1 MNVTD
6 QKKTSK
12 LTGDAGDNLV
22 AELGVK
28 KLQLHW
34 LLQITK
40 AINYNFSTKQLLD
53 VYEHVLHSQLHVE
66 KLALFIRE
74 PSWKCALMY
83 GTDTASSEIDVQRI
97 LSELNKLHNLE
108 VEKELWVHS
117 FDSIIPVHHKDQLLA
132 YALVGGLT
140 NSVIP
145 RKNELIPFI
154 QTITNLIV
162 VAMENYHV
170 SGEKIRQ
177 AAMRRDLELAR
188 QMQSMLFPERLP
200 DTADYKLE
208 ALYLP
213 HQEVGGDY
221 YDFIELNDEEFVFCM
236 ADVSGKGIPAALL
249 CSNFQ
254 ANLHAHVR
262 LPLSLVELVKLLN
275 RKVFDNAK
283 GEKFITFFIG
293 KYNRKKREL
302 TYVNA
307 GHNPPLLIHEKV
319 VYLLNEGST
328 ALGMF
333 EEIPFVNTGKT
344 FVPGNAFLHCYTDGV
359 TDVENPQGEPF
370 GSFNLK
376 EFFMENVQVNDLG
389 QIHQQLV
396 GKLTSYN
403 DNKGGYNDDITLLS
417 CWFKPVAG

>member
-1 MNVTD
+1 MNTPE
-6 QKKTSK
+6 KPTKIS
-12 LTGDAGDNLV
+12 GDAGDTLV

-53 VYEHVLHSQLHVE
+53 VFEHVLHSQLKVE

-83 GTDTASSEIDVQRI
+83 GTDTAFSEIDVDRI

-108 VEKELWVHS
+108 VEQELWVGA
-117 FDSIIPVHHKDQLLA
+117 FDAILPVYHKDQLLA
-132 YALVGGLT
+132 YALVGGLSR
-140 NSVIP
+140 SVIP
-145 RKNELIPFI
+145 KRNELIPFV

-162 VAMENYHV
+162 VAIENNHV

-177 AAMRRDLELAR
+177 AAMRRDLELAA
-188 QMQSMLFPERLP
+188 QMQSMLFPDKLP
-200 DTADYKLE
+200 DVPGYRLE
-208 ALYLP
+208 AIYLP

-221 YDFIELNDEEFVFCM
+221 YDYITLNEEEFVFCM

-262 LPLSLVELVKLLN
+262 IIPSLSDLVKLLN
-275 RKVFDNAK
+275 KKVFANAK

-293 KYNRKKREL
+293 KYNVRTREL
-302 TYVNA
+302 IYVNS
-307 GHNPPLLIHEKV
+307 GHNPPFLIHEKV
-319 VYLLNEGST
+319 VFMLDEGST

-333 EEIPFVNTGKT
+333 EELPFVNVGKT

-359 TDVENPQGEPF
+359 TDVENEAGEEF
-370 GSFNLK
+370 GTFRLR
-376 EFFMENVQVNDLG
+376 EFFTSRIDNHDLKAVQ
-389 QIHQQLV
+389 QQLV
-396 GKLTSYN
+396 DRLASFKQRGMYT
-403 DNKGGYNDDITLLS
+403 DDITLLS
-417 CWFKPVAG
+417 CWFKA

>member
-1 MNVTD
+1 MTE
-6 QKKTSK
+6 KGKIPKS
-12 LTGDAGDNLV
+12 LADAGDTLV
-22 AELGVK
+22 AELGAK

-53 VYEHVLHSQLHVE
+53 VYEHVLNSQLKVE

-74 PSWKCALMY
+74 SSWNCALMY
-83 GTDTASSEIDVQRI
+83 GTNTTFSGIDVNKI
-97 LSELNKLHNLE
+97 LEELNKLHNLE
-108 VEKELWVHS
+108 MEKELWVHS
-117 FDSIIPVHHKDQLLA
+117 FDSIIPVYHKDQLLA
-132 YALVGGLT
+132 YALVGGFS

-145 RKNELIPFI
+145 KKNELIPFI

-162 VAMENYHV
+162 VAIENNHV

-177 AAMRRDLELAR
+177 AAMRRDLELAA
-188 QMQSMLFPERLP
+188 QMQSMLFPVTLP
-200 DTADYKLE
+200 DKEGYRLQ

-221 YDFIELNDEEFVFCM
+221 YDYIPISDDEFVFCM

-254 ANLHAHVR
+254 ANLHAHVNVTSA
-262 LPLSLVELVKLLN
+262 LPELVRLLN
-275 RKVFDNAK
+275 QKVFKSAK
-283 GEKFITFFIG
+283 GEKFITMFIG
-293 KYNRKKREL
+293 RYNAKTREL

-307 GHNPPLLIHEKV
+307 GHNPPFLIHEKV
-319 VYLLNEGST
+319 VYMLNEGST

-333 EEIPFVNTGKT
+333 EELPFVNVGKT

-359 TDVENPQGEPF
+359 TDVENEAGEDYGAF
-370 GSFNLK
+370 RLR
-376 EFFMENVQVNDLG
+376 EFFTSRIHENDLKKV
-389 QIHQQLV
+389 HQQLV
-396 GKLTSYN
+396 DTLASFKQTGMYT
-403 DNKGGYNDDITLLS
+403 DDITLLS
-417 CWFKPVAG
+417 CWFKV